1 MKIVMKP
8 AIMIPIR
15 ITSERRPMSKSCRD
29 LLKKQLLKE
38 SSMVADDSMAVLEKF
53 ERFGGDYI
61 REKLGKKNHGGKGD
75 G

>member
-1 MKIVMKP
+1 MKIVKKS

-15 ITSERRPMSKSCRD
+15 ITSERRPISKSCRD

-53 ERFGGDYI
+53 ERFEEDYI
-61 REKLGKKNHGGKGD
+61 REKLGKKNPGGKGD
-75 G
+75 E

>member
-1 MKIVMKP
+1 
-8 AIMIPIR
+8 
-15 ITSERRPMSKSCRD
+15 MSKSCRD

-53 ERFGGDYI
+53 ERFEEDYI

>member
-1 MKIVMKP
+1 
-8 AIMIPIR
+8 
-15 ITSERRPMSKSCRD
+15 MSKSCRD